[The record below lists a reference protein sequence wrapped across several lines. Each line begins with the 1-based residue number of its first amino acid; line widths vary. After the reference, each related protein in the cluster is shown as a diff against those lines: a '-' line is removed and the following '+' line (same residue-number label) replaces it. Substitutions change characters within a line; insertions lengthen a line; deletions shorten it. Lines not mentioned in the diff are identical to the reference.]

1 MTRLTANFVLV
12 LVLSL
17 GLLGLFGNCSGKK
30 SKSERQPSAGL
41 TESQRDS
48 TIAASRLLGAKVV
61 RRAMAVS
68 DSAKARAKR
77 LDDGQP

>member
-1 MTRLTANFVLV
+1 MRPNKNLVLV

-17 GLLGLFGNCSGKK
+17 GVLGLFGNCSEKK
-30 SKSERQPSAGL
+30 SKGERQPSSGL

-48 TIAASRLLGAKVV
+48 TIAASKLPGAKVV
-61 RRAMAVS
+61 GRAMALS

-77 LDDGQP
+77 LDDGHP

>member
-1 MTRLTANFVLV
+1 MMRLTTNLVLV

-17 GLLGLFGNCSGKK
+17 GLMGLFGNCGEKK
-30 SKSERQPSAGL
+30 SKSECQPSSGL

-48 TIAASRLLGAKVV
+48 AIAASKLPGAKVV
-61 RRAMAVS
+61 GRALALS

-77 LDDGQP
+77 IDDQP

>member
-1 MTRLTANFVLV
+1 MRLNENLVLV

-17 GLLGLFGNCSGKK
+17 GVLGLFGNCSEKK
-30 SKSERQPSAGL
+30 SKSERQPSTGL

-48 TIAASRLLGAKVV
+48 VIAASRLPGARVV
-61 RRAMAVS
+61 GRAMALS

-77 LDDGQP
+77 IDDGQP

>member
-1 MTRLTANFVLV
+1 MRLTTNLVLV
-12 LVLSL
+12 LILSL

-30 SKSERQPSAGL
+30 SKTEHQPSAGL

-48 TIAASRLLGAKVV
+48 TIAASKLPGASVV
-61 RRAMAVS
+61 GRAMALS

>member
-1 MTRLTANFVLV
+1 MRLTTNLVLV

-30 SKSERQPSAGL
+30 SKSERQPSPGL
-41 TESQRDS
+41 TESQSDS
-48 TIAASRLLGAKVV
+48 TIAASTLPGARVV
-61 RRAMAVS
+61 GRAMAVS

-77 LDDGQP
+77 LDDGLP

>member
-1 MTRLTANFVLV
+1 MRLTANLVLI

-17 GLLGLFGNCSGKK
+17 GLLGLFGNCSERK
-30 SKSERQPSAGL
+30 SESERQPSSGL

-48 TIAASRLLGAKVV
+48 AIAASKLPGAKVV
-61 RRAMAVS
+61 GRAMALS

-77 LDDGQP
+77 SDDDQP

>member
-1 MTRLTANFVLV
+1 MRLTANLVLV

-30 SKSERQPSAGL
+30 SKSERQPSSGL
-41 TESQRDS
+41 AEGQRDS
-48 TIAASRLLGAKVV
+48 AIAASKLPGSEVV
-61 RRAMAVS
+61 GRAMAVS

>member
-1 MTRLTANFVLV
+1 MRLTTNLVLV
-12 LVLSL
+12 LVLSVGLL
-17 GLLGLFGNCSGKK
+17 GLLGNCGGKK

-48 TIAASRLLGAKVV
+48 TIAASRLPGAKVV
-61 RRAMAVS
+61 GRAMALS